1 MICLKKL
8 AKLGIIIGVIL
19 VLALP
24 ATALAEGK
32 PKQDVDTAAHD
43 PGGGGGY

>member
-1 MICLKKL
+1 MKTL
-8 AKLGIIIGVIL
+8 AKIGIIIGVIL

-32 PKQDVDTAAHD
+32 QDGQVETAKVAD